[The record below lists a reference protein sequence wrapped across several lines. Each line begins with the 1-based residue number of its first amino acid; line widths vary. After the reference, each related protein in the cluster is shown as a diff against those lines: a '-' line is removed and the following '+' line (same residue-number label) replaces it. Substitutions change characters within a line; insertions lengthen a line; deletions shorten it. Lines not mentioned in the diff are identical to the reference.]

1 MDNPNL
7 LKNDKPL
14 QLVESMFIRLAQED
28 VKEANKMLQEV
39 INDLVDR
46 MRMKNSLFE
55 KAYNKV
61 VFCGSFYKGTKI
73 SEPNEFDI
81 NIVLNL
87 RKYIIHPNDM
97 KLDFIEPG
105 FVGIQIIDNLDDPV
119 SPRYIL
125 TEGEKKQLRR
135 IIDNNNYLDPHKFR
149 SWFEGIISGFISE
162 VPLTYSK
169 SYKFV
174 KTKKSGPA
182 FTLLFK
188 NYDYQREF
196 SIDIVPVLTFD
207 TRCVIGR
214 TINSEFTNKEWFAVS
229 ISQKISSLPLWRQSY
244 VYQENEILSLNG
256 RIKQTI
262 RLMKK
267 LRDTHKWTSIASYFI
282 ETVFLNKLPD
292 IKEILN
298 TTSTTWLFY
307 VMLKEMYRCFQQ
319 HTIKYFWDDE
329 YNLLSRIKKAEMI
342 NITGRLQNIIKQIE
356 RNAPSDP
363 FIVAKLILGQQEFEL
378 LMEEYYRKE
387 FENMNI
393 NDDDQARNR

>member
-1 MDNPNL
+1 MDDPRL
-7 LKNDKPL
+7 RRYLKDDRPL
-14 QLVESMFIRLAQED
+14 QLVERMFITLQMEE
-28 VKEANKMLQEV
+28 VKEANALLTEI
-39 INDLVDR
+39 INNLVDR
-46 MRMKNSLFE
+46 MRMENSLFK

-87 RKYIIHPNDM
+87 HNVLHNDIQ
-97 KLDFIEPG
+97 LDFIEPG
-105 FVGIQIIDNLDDPV
+105 FVRIRIIGSV
-119 SPRYIL
+119 SSRYIL
-125 TEGEKKQLRR
+125 TEGEKRQLRR
-135 IIDNNNYLDPHKFR
+135 LIDNNNYLDPHKFR
-149 SWFEGIISGFISE
+149 YWFESIISDFISKISS
-162 VPLTYSK
+162 TYSSR
-169 SYKFV
+169 SYEFV